1 MFQDQWYVPQGESW
15 AALFLKDAQADY
27 LWRDT
32 KVLECILAFEVIL
45 EKRNKQ
51 NSGFGD
57 FSSLKQMSDS
67 NPHYQNLNHL
77 KIKKYIRALN
87 KGAKGYSL
95 FRMVSYSS
103 GLGFKDFIKY
113 FIQN

>member
-1 MFQDQWYVPQGESW
+1 MLKLIIYGETQRYW
-15 AALFLKDAQADY
+15 K
-27 LWRDT
+27 
-32 KVLECILAFEVIL
+32 CILAFEVIL

-77 KIKKYIRALN
+77 KIKKYIRTL
-87 KGAKGYSL
+87 
-95 FRMVSYSS
+95 
-103 GLGFKDFIKY
+103 
-113 FIQN
+113 